1 MSQRAVTPD
10 LQKRTQKAAVT
21 PRRERA
27 APAKSLV
34 TGPAEQLENHGA
46 SEGAQDEEEDVL
58 PDLATDYF
66 LLLEETFAT
75 FSDRQISLEELEDL
89 VNKSKK

>member
-1 MSQRAVTPD
+1 M
-10 LQKRTQKAAVT
+10 AVT

-27 APAKSLV
+27 ATTKSLV
-34 TGPAEQLENHGA
+34 TDPAEQLENRGA
-46 SEGAQDEEEDVL
+46 TEGAQDEDEEDVL

-75 FSDRQISLEELEDL
+75 FGLGKNI
-89 VNKSKK
+89 N